1 MWIKSEIVD
10 DVDRVARIWFI
21 SWDMAQAWNTKRREG
36 ELRMMTGWVWTS
48 RDGKQERV
56 AFRTMT
62 AAYIVGA
69 AAADGI
75 EAALLARAEFTG
87 APLALEGRRGLA
99 ALMSTSLDTAALLE
113 GLGETFVYTNLA
125 VKVPA
130 TPPAEA

>member
-1 MWIKSEIVD
+1 MWIKSEIVE

-62 AAYIVGA
+62 AAYIDCHYTLVARAAAPRLARPRLRVVPEREAIRGA
-69 AAADGI
+69 A
-75 EAALLARAEFTG
+75 
-87 APLALEGRRGLA
+87 
-99 ALMSTSLDTAALLE
+99 
-113 GLGETFVYTNLA
+113 
-125 VKVPA
+125 
-130 TPPAEA
+130 